1 MQEFQIRRA
10 LRRDVPE
17 IQAIYNETVL
27 TSTASYDEDVR
38 PTAERYQWFDDH
50 AASGFPIYVAVCGN
64 EIAGWSALSRFRS
77 RPAYRF
83 TVEDSIYVHKDHRGC
98 GVGRALLETL
108 VRDARDVLG
117 VRTILAVIGD
127 AENRASIGVH
137 ASVGFQ
143 QVALLKQV
151 GFKFGRWL
159 DQVWMQRLL

>member
-1 MQEFQIRRA
+1 MQDVQIRRA
-10 LRRDVPE
+10 MRRDVPE

-27 TSTASYDEDVR
+27 NSTASYDEEVR
-38 PTAERYQWFDDH
+38 PESERYLWFDDH
-50 AASGFPIYVAVCGN
+50 AVHGYPVYVAVRGGCV
-64 EIAGWSALSRFRS
+64 AGWSALSRFRP

-98 GVGRALLETL
+98 GIGRALLDAV

-117 VRTILAVIGD
+117 ARTVLAVIGD
-127 AENRASIGVH
+127 AENRASIAVH
-137 ASVGFQ
+137 AAAGFQ
-143 QVALLKQV
+143 QVAVLRQV